1 LSRVAQAPLKEF
13 LAGFQPPRLDRALLV
28 CVSLLVSGCTS
39 GGLEPGEV
47 DRTLLT
53 SDIQPASGEQAD
65 PGRLSDESTIRNAVS
80 SADIA
85 SLAGA
90 SLPWANAETGA
101 RGIISGLA
109 ESRQNDLLC
118 RRFTTTRESFDGVRL
133 FEGEAC
139 MLSAGAWRLQ
149 SFRAL

>member
-13 LAGFQPPRLDRALLV
+13 LAGFQPRLDRVSLI
-28 CVSLLVSGCTS
+28 CVLLLVSACTS

-53 SDIQPASGEQAD
+53 SDIAPASGEQTD

-85 SLAGA
+85 GLGGA
-90 SLPWANAETGA
+90 SLPWMNAETGT
-101 RGIISGLA
+101 RGTISGLA
-109 ESRQNDLLC
+109 ESRHNDLLC

-133 FEGEAC
+133 FKGEAC

-149 SFRAL
+149 SFQAL